1 MTNEQINDAIAE
13 VDGWKLRAT
22 MAELCGWRLQGSP
35 EHQKA
40 TDGWQ
45 FGHTFA
51 IDPSGKL
58 VSRNAI
64 PNYCT
69 DLNAMHEAEETLTE
83 EQWDFM
89 FGYLVSIR
97 WRNASED
104 ERRGLGSQKQLSP
117 ARATAR
123 QRAEAFLKT
132 LGKWEEG
139 E

>member
-1 MTNEQINDAIAE
+1 MTDGQINAAIAE
-13 VDGWKLRAT
+13 A
-22 MAELCGWRLQGSP
+22 CGWTEITKKAPLRGSLK
-35 EHQKA
+35 HRFIASKA
-40 TDGWQ
+40 GGKA
-45 FGHTFA
+45 F
-51 IDPSGKL
+51 IPS
-58 VSRNAI
+58 
-64 PNYCT
+64 YCT

-104 ERRGLGSQKQLSP
+104 ERRGLGSQKRLSP

-132 LGKWEEG
+132 VGKWEE
-139 E
+139 